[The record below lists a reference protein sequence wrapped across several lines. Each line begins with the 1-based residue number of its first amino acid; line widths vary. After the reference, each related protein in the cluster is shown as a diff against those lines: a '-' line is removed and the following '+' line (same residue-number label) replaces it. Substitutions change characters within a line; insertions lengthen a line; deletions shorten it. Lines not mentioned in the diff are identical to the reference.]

1 MHLKKLYGYVHSLLS
16 FNFLCLVLFQFLA
29 TIKLHVPFPIHLPS
43 LPVPSILT
51 FDTILFVT
59 LSKTALFQLHGYLL
73 VICRRIF
80 LRRRFLFPFSLV
92 IATFL
97 VFLFLHLCC
106 SFSFLLSSYF
116 LVLFRSDGGV
126 LTIVIGSERSQNTIS
141 HHVASRSL

>member
-51 FDTILFVT
+51 FNTILFVT
-59 LSKTALFQLHGYLL
+59 LSKMALFRLHGYLL

-80 LRRRFLFPFSLV
+80 LRRRFLFPFLSSSRHSWSFYSFIFAV
-92 IATFL
+92 
-97 VFLFLHLCC
+97 VFLFFYPLI
-106 SFSFLLSSYF
+106 S
-116 LVLFRSDGGV
+116 LF
-126 LTIVIGSERSQNTIS
+126 
-141 HHVASRSL
+141 